1 MATYAQLSQDFWT
14 DNYILDLETPAKL
27 LFVYLLTNSH
37 RNTTG
42 IYEIHLRT
50 VAYETGL
57 ELTAIKECLSDF
69 AHAGKV
75 FYEEGHIILA
85 NRPLHTSF
93 NNENVRNFVVKHV
106 NSLPASIQEN
116 HPDLLSALLNLA
128 IGNVE
133 TGVDQPLGQGVS
145 VLYTNS
151 KVKKRKEKKNKV
163 KKSENETDHSAEA
176 EANKIVEVNGVLM
189 RNREVDD
196 LVELMGGDDAA
207 YQRITKKVRAYYDK
221 KNTDPD
227 DGYKACVTF
236 WKNEQKWKLEES
248 DGKHPN
254 RKKSAK

>member
-50 VAYETGL
+50 VAYETGI
-57 ELTAIKECLSDF
+57 ELTAIKEHLSDF
-69 AHAGKV
+69 ARAGKV
-75 FYEEGHIILA
+75 FYEEGHIILT
-85 NRPLHTSF
+85 NRPSHTSF
-93 NNENVRNFVVKHV
+93 NNENVRNFVVKHI

-116 HPDLLSALLNLA
+116 HPDLLNALLSLA
-128 IGNVE
+128 NGNVE
-133 TGVDQPLGQGVS
+133 LGVEVGVGQGGS

-151 KVKKRKEKKNKV
+151 KVKERKEKENKV
-163 KKSENETDHSAEA
+163 KKSENETDQSTEA

-189 RNREVDD
+189 KNREVYE

-207 YQRITKKVRAYYDK
+207 YQRITKSVRRYYDK
-221 KNTDPD
+221 LSTDPT
-227 DGYKACVTF
+227 DGFKECVKF
-236 WKNEQKWKLEES
+236 WKNELKWKAEAK